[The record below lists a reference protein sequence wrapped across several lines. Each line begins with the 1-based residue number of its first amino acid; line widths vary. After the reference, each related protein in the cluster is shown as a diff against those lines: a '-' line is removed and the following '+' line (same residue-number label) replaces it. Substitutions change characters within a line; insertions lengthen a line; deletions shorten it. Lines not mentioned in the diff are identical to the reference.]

1 MPIGKR
7 KGVSAKGVGA
17 TPAGSGS
24 NKIGGSLSKNDYN
37 YIDRAFGI
45 TEYVQS
51 MAGNPTGHVA
61 TGGVIKDFVDGDT
74 VRRSHT
80 FTGDGT
86 FTISSLSPTFPAT
99 VDFMLVG
106 GGGGGGA
113 RHGGGG
119 GAGGLISSDPGV
131 PAPRRASAYP
141 VSATSYAITIGQ
153 GGGGG
158 FGPSTQTTA
167 AITDG
172 MPGVPSTAFGYIAEG
187 GASGAGYPS
196 SPMSGDSGGS
206 GGGGAHPGGSY
217 GDGNKV
223 VNSGTNA
230 AFTTQG
236 YDGGASNPG
245 GNHQTGGGGGA
256 GGNGGTAN
264 DSASGAG
271 GDGLTMQ
278 KICPTAIPAA
288 NRTFA
293 AGGGG
298 GGINGGAGG
307 SSGIGGAGGP
317 DNDSNGGDAID
328 HTGSGGGGARTPSSG
343 DGGCGSPGICI
354 VSYEIGLSQDLNS
367 VASGG
372 NISFYTGANPAKV
385 IHTFLASGTFTLPAG
400 VGAKTC
406 QILVVGGGGGGGNR
420 HGGGGGGGGVLHL
433 PTGTVNPGTYSV
445 LVGGGG
451 ICENGSRPGN
461 QGTQSSF
468 GPPTSAATPS
478 HLIAK
483 GGGWGGSYPG
493 ESGPGGGCGGGGCG
507 QSGCSGGAADQ
518 PNPSAFGATSGFA
531 YAGGAGNNG
540 NWPGTPDG
548 RLGGGGGGAG
558 GQGNNAGGHPFGP
571 SSGKGGVGKQI
582 QIAGDPAHNF
592 YWAGGGGGGAW
603 GQAGGTPNGGHPNLF
618 AGDGGLGGGGGG
630 ASSQESPNPGY
641 SPWMPAR
648 PNCAGLGGGSAISAG
663 GGGTQAGQDITGDH
677 ANRGGQ
683 GGQGTGGGGGG
694 NGQANYNH
702 WSANLCNG
710 GQGGSG
716 IVIIAYSI

>member
-1 MPIGKR
+1 
-7 KGVSAKGVGA
+7 
-17 TPAGSGS
+17 
-24 NKIGGSLSKNDYN
+24 
-37 YIDRAFGI
+37 FGI
-45 TEYVQS
+45 AEYVTS
-51 MAGNPTGHVA
+51 MTGNPTGHVA

-307 SSGIGGAGGP
+307 SS
-317 DNDSNGGDAID
+317 
-328 HTGSGGGGARTPSSG
+328 
-343 DGGCGSPGICI
+343 
-354 VSYEIGLSQDLNS
+354 
-367 VASGG
+367 
-372 NISFYTGANPAKV
+372 
-385 IHTFLASGTFTLPAG
+385 
-400 VGAKTC
+400 
-406 QILVVGGGGGGGNR
+406 
-420 HGGGGGGGGVLHL
+420 
-433 PTGTVNPGTYSV
+433 
-445 LVGGGG
+445 
-451 ICENGSRPGN
+451 
-461 QGTQSSF
+461 
-468 GPPTSAATPS
+468 
-478 HLIAK
+478 
-483 GGGWGGSYPG
+483 
-493 ESGPGGGCGGGGCG
+493 
-507 QSGCSGGAADQ
+507 
-518 PNPSAFGATSGFA
+518 
-531 YAGGAGNNG
+531 
-540 NWPGTPDG
+540 
-548 RLGGGGGGAG
+548 
-558 GQGNNAGGHPFGP
+558 
-571 SSGKGGVGKQI
+571 
-582 QIAGDPAHNF
+582 
-592 YWAGGGGGGAW
+592 
-603 GQAGGTPNGGHPNLF
+603 
-618 AGDGGLGGGGGG
+618 
-630 ASSQESPNPGY
+630 
-641 SPWMPAR
+641 
-648 PNCAGLGGGSAISAG
+648 
-663 GGGTQAGQDITGDH
+663 
-677 ANRGGQ
+677 
-683 GGQGTGGGGGG
+683 
-694 NGQANYNH
+694 
-702 WSANLCNG
+702 
-710 GQGGSG
+710 
-716 IVIIAYSI
+716 